1 MGASPDAGPPL
12 SFNRNVVKLLVVDD
26 SLTMRRIVVNT
37 LQKLG
42 YHDIVEAADGVE
54 ALSRLDESVQL
65 ILTDWI
71 MPEMSGLELVRAVR
85 ANPRFATLPICMI
98 TTRSARE
105 DLIAAIEAGIDD
117 YILKPLQPH
126 TLKEK
131 IERLGKKSRV

>member
-1 MGASPDAGPPL
+1 M
-12 SFNRNVVKLLVVDD
+12 KLLVVDD

-54 ALSRLDESVQL
+54 ALNRLDDSISVM
-65 ILTDWI
+65 LTDWI

-85 ANPRFATLPICMI
+85 SRPQFATLPICMI

-131 IERLGKKSRV
+131 IERLGRKSRS

>member
-1 MGASPDAGPPL
+1 
-12 SFNRNVVKLLVVDD
+12 VKLLVVDD

-54 ALSRLDESVQL
+54 ALSQLDDSVKV

-71 MPEMSGLELVRAVR
+71 MPEMSGLELVRAIR
-85 ANPRFATLPICMI
+85 ARPQFASLPICMI

-131 IERLGKKSRV
+131 IERLGKKGRA